1 MPYTPINKRLKATV
15 DIRLQHRYTNIATEL
30 SRTTHFNK
38 IEVLRLLQMHYMLT
52 KDNTKPMD
60 KLNFIHFMDVFLG
73 VRNVEAVDKV
83 YLLCAETNKEY
94 LTGPEFVKVL
104 SLLLKGTL
112 PDLIN
117 FCFEVYTEMIRSPK
131 YIKKEDVLLMSRRN
145 SMKMCKLVNME
156 EYDQS
161 FVDFVMTE
169 VDKDRDNRISLED
182 YRKAVHENVAW
193 LQFLG
198 QILPS
203 CYQKEIFMRLFTE
216 RPYVNSIKSTA
227 AALTRKNR
235 ESVARMTLLKSTV
248 SQYENTASSMSFSSD
263 STGLVVERDDKV
275 HMNKKNKPTS
285 DGNYLTLF

>member
-1 MPYTPINKRLKATV
+1 MPYRPINKRLPATL
-15 DIRLQHRYTNIATEL
+15 DIRLQHRYSDIATEL

-52 KDNTKPMD
+52 KDNAKPMK
-60 KLNFIHFMDVFLG
+60 KLNFIQFMDVFLG
-73 VRNVEAVDKV
+73 VRNVDSVDKV
-83 YLLCAETNKEY
+83 YLLCCETNKEY
-94 LTGPEFVKVL
+94 LTGPEFVRVL
-104 SLLLKGTL
+104 SMLLKGTL
-112 PDLIN
+112 ADLIN
-117 FCFEVYTEMIRSPK
+117 FCFEVYTEMIRSPR
-131 YIKKEDVLLMSRRN
+131 YIKKEDVLVMARRN

-203 CYQKEIFMRLFTE
+203 CTQKEIFLRLFTD
-216 RPYVNSIKSTA
+216 RPYVNNIESTA
-227 AALTRKNR
+227 AEMTRKNR
-235 ESVARMTLLKSTV
+235 ESIARMTLLKSAI
-248 SQYENTASSMSFSSD
+248 SQTENTASSTSFSSN
-263 STGLVVERDDKV
+263 STCLAVNRDLT
-275 HMNKKNKPTS
+275 HMAKKPEIIS